1 MKSVFQSASRITILA
16 NFIFLAFAVIVI
28 RLFYL
33 QIIQGSEYKK
43 LANREQIKQ
52 DTIPAHRG
60 LIYAMDGK
68 KPIKLV
74 MNETIYTVF
83 IDPKV
88 DNPEAKAEAIKL
100 LREVAGGNLKGNIE
114 DAFKKRDS
122 RYEVVATKLS
132 HKQADAIA
140 SKKNPYIG
148 LEPVSR
154 RVYPEGQLASQVLGF
169 VNYEGGKYG
178 IESSFNKELT
188 GKDGLLK
195 TAKDVLGAPLVI
207 GSENIERPP
216 VNGKNIVLSIDRN
229 IQAQT
234 EKVLQK
240 HMQKKGMKNGSV
252 LVMNPNNGK
261 VLAMANYP
269 TYDPSKFGE
278 VKDGSVFNNNTVTMP
293 YENGSVIKSFTMAMG
308 INEGVA
314 KGQDTYYNA
323 DFIKVEDR
331 TIKNAALGHTGQI
344 TFQTAM
350 NYSLNTG
357 MVTIAN
363 RLGSNGQIDQKSRNT
378 IYDYLHNRFGLG
390 QKTGIEVTESTGTVI
405 PPNKV
410 EGNNVRYSNMAF
422 GQGMDT
428 TMIQTATAF
437 SSLINGG
444 NLYRPSLINGE
455 VTQEGVFEKNEAQ
468 IHKQNVISEDTS
480 KQIKQILISARA
492 NANRGGV
499 DSKGYNIGGKTGTS
513 QTLIDGKYVDNQTIG
528 SYLGFGGGKQ
538 SEYVIMVAVWGK
550 NQNLQGHSDA
560 SPIFTD
566 ISNWMLNYLEVK
578 PTEG

>member
-1 MKSVFQSASRITILA
+1 
-16 NFIFLAFAVIVI
+16 
-28 RLFYL
+28 
-33 QIIQGSEYKK
+33 
-43 LANREQIKQ
+43 
-52 DTIPAHRG
+52 
-60 LIYAMDGK
+60 
-68 KPIKLV
+68 
-74 MNETIYTVF
+74 
-83 IDPKV
+83 
-88 DNPEAKAEAIKL
+88 
-100 LREVAGGNLKGNIE
+100 
-114 DAFKKRDS
+114 
-122 RYEVVATKLS
+122 
-132 HKQADAIA
+132 
-140 SKKNPYIG
+140 
-148 LEPVSR
+148 
-154 RVYPEGQLASQVLGF
+154 
-169 VNYEGGKYG
+169 
-178 IESSFNKELT
+178 
-188 GKDGLLK
+188 
-195 TAKDVLGAPLVI
+195 
-207 GSENIERPP
+207 
-216 VNGKNIVLSIDRN
+216 
-229 IQAQT
+229 
-234 EKVLQK
+234 
-240 HMQKKGMKNGSV
+240 MQKKGMKNGSV

-331 TIKNAALGHTGQI
+331 TIKTAVLGHTGQI

-363 RLGSNGQIDQKSRNT
+363 RLGRNGMIN
-378 IYDYLHNRFGLG
+378 NRFGLG
-390 QKTGIEVTESTGTVI
+390 KKTGIEVAESTGTVI
-405 PPNKV
+405 SPDKV
-410 EGNNVRYSNMAF
+410 EGNNVRYSNMTF

-444 NLYRPSLINGE
+444 NLYKPSLINGE
-455 VTQEGVFEKNEAQ
+455 VTQEGAFEKNKAQ
-468 IHKQNVISEDTS
+468 IHRRNVISEDTS

-560 SPIFTD
+560 SPI
-566 ISNWMLNYLEVK
+566 SNWMLNYLEVK